1 MRAFLKGSEGCFQL
15 KSYTTTIG
23 SHRGADIVLQS
34 AGVADRHAA
43 LEFSASDNSFILQ
56 DLNSPHGTFVNS
68 CQVQNAAVRVR
79 PGDILSFGTAGASF
93 ELVVDGGAQVGWGCP
108 GRVGLP
114 RWGGAAQVG
123 CPGKGGWGCP
133 WKGARERWMS
143 SAAQG
148 KVPGEGGWVLLP
160 KEGSRSR
167 NSL

>member
-43 LEFSASDNSFILQ
+43 LEFSPSDNSFILQ
-56 DLNSPHGTFVNS
+56 DFNSPHGTFVNS

-93 ELVVDGGAQVGWGCP
+93 ELVVDGAAQVGWGCP
-108 GRVGLP
+108 G
-114 RWGGAAQVG
+114 
-123 CPGKGGWGCP
+123 KG
-133 WKGARERWMS
+133 
-143 SAAQG
+143 
-148 KVPGEGGWVLLP
+148 
-160 KEGSRSR
+160 
-167 NSL
+167 